1 MGDGQN
7 PHDGYLEHGL
17 INEGKPYIL
26 NQTALNE
33 FSYFPQNYSIT
44 VSRFEH
50 QGKYISYIMYFL
62 WLTSVYTITLVHCRA
77 FLKFHSC
84 N

>member
-1 MGDGQN
+1 MGLVAYKRPKN

-26 NQTALNE
+26 NQIYMEALNE
-33 FSYFPQNYSIT
+33 FSYFPQNCSIT

-50 QGKYISYIMYFL
+50 QGKYISYNVFL
-62 WLTSVYTITLVHCRA
+62 MAHISLYYYTS
-77 FLKFHSC
+77 
-84 N
+84 